1 MKKIIR
7 VLALTLAFAVL
18 CGSFATIAYA
28 RELEPCYHCNTT
40 GEFPVFAIHGIT
52 GVYSV
57 TATAMALV
65 KNLCLDGESRK
76 CHNESET
83 DNK

>member
-28 RELEPCYHCNTT
+28 KDLAECHHCNTT
-40 GEFPVFAIHGIT
+40 GEFHCKEKRGLCIEGYVLFRSGKA
-52 GVYSV
+52 VWSYSV
-57 TATAMALV
+57 E
-65 KNLCLDGESRK
+65 GS
-76 CHNESET
+76 S
-83 DNK
+83 